1 LGCGACTCTCAG
13 AWYGIDDNLFALV
26 ANLLII
32 DVEEATR
39 AALPKACRASK
50 SEISIA
56 ANRPSTSKNSPGLSW
71 WSIELKL
78 VVGDDRANAALGVS
92 ENTIPQMTNKSPR
105 ACTLYKSL
113 AMHLHRLL
121 L

>member
-1 LGCGACTCTCAG
+1 M
-13 AWYGIDDNLFALV
+13 DDNSFALIG
-26 ANLLII
+26 NLLII

-39 AALPKACRASK
+39 TALPKGCRASK

-56 ANRPSTSKNSPGLSW
+56 ANRPSTSKNSSGLSW
-71 WSIELKL
+71 RSIELEL
-78 VVGDDRANAALGVS
+78 MVGDDRANAAVGVS
-92 ENTIPQMTNKSPR
+92 EDTILQMSDKSSR